1 MDKPG
6 ASELTWWERHY
17 DEPGFIG
24 DYFRK
29 RMAKALAWIAD
40 GNFNKQEALIFDVGC
55 GGGQLA
61 VQAAAQGYRVTG
73 MDSSLNMLRKSKE
86 LSEKRSVCLGRFFQ
100 GDIECMPVK
109 SGSLDA
115 VVCLGVISY
124 LKTEFSAMD
133 EFARVLKPGG
143 LLVVSA
149 TNKARLIKRLD
160 IPMMILSLK
169 NKVASGSNSDGK
181 FGVEKLDDLPQR
193 SYWIPKFF
201 QSLQFAGFRVSD
213 LVTFPYDLPTLF
225 GREFLPRRISEG
237 FAARVDGWKHLPL
250 VESVGSM
257 WMVKA
262 CKK

>member
-1 MDKPG
+1 MDKSG
-6 ASELTWWERHY
+6 ESGMTWWERHY
-17 DEPGFIG
+17 GEPGFIG

-29 RMAKALAWIAD
+29 RMAKALEWIAD
-40 GNFNKQEALIFDVGC
+40 GDFDQQAGLVLDVGC
-55 GGGQLA
+55 GGGHLA
-61 VQAAAQGYRVTG
+61 VQAASQGFHVLG
-73 MDSSLNMLRKSKE
+73 MDSSLNMLQKSKE

-100 GDIECMPVK
+100 GDIESMPVK
-109 SGSLDA
+109 CSSLDV

-124 LKTEFSAMD
+124 LKTECKAIE

-160 IPMMILSLK
+160 LPMMILSLK
-169 NKVASGSNSDGK
+169 NKTASQRNSGGNFD
-181 FGVEKLDDLPQR
+181 VEKLDDLPQR

-201 QSLQFAGFRVSD
+201 QSLEFAGFQVSD
-213 LVTFPYDLPTLF
+213 LVTLPYDLPTLF
-225 GREFLPRRISEG
+225 GREFLPRRVSEG
-237 FAARVDGWKHLPL
+237 VAARVDGWKHLPL
-250 VESVGSM
+250 VESLGSM